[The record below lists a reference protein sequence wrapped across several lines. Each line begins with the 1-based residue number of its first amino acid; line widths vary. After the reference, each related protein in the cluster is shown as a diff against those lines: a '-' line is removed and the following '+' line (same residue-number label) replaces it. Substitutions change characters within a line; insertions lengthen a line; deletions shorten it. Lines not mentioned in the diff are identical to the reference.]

1 MISKFEFVTS
11 LNKKSNIGQR
21 QPICGVRESGA
32 SREHQG
38 KWGMTFPPTI
48 CPYNDFLFYFLK
60 EVEKPS

>member
-21 QPICGVRESGA
+21 QPICVVRESGA

-38 KWGMTFPPTI
+38 K
-48 CPYNDFLFYFLK
+48 
-60 EVEKPS
+60 